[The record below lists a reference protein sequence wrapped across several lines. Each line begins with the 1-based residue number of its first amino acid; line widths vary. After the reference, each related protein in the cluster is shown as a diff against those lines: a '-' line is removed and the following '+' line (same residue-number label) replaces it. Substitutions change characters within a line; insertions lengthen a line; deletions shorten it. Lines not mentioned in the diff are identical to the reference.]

1 VTGTAAAPRTGIWLF
16 PSRPAADLVALAEA
30 IEAAGLDELWLGDEG
45 PARDPFAVLAAAAV
59 RTERLTLGIGITS
72 PYLRLPAVTAATA
85 LTLQELSGGRAI
97 LGFGTGGAY
106 ALGPVGIRPKTPF
119 GDTERA
125 VRTARAVTRRESGEG
140 YAPPEHA
147 IPAQPLPLYL
157 GSRGERLN
165 RFASREADGAL
176 VGGVPLG
183 LLDRVVGWA
192 RSERDIAVTLCLNV
206 AADAADREA
215 RRPGIAQ
222 ILIDAPAFV
231 REHFGIALEALRAA
245 TAALERGDEGPARA
259 IVTDAVLDE
268 YVIAGDD
275 AAVEATLVQLARRH
289 RPTSIILALL
299 GEDPGALLPAAA
311 ARLGALRAAAA

>member
-1 VTGTAAAPRTGIWLF
+1 MTGTAAAPRTGIWLF
-16 PSRPAADLVALAEA
+16 PSRPAADLVALAEE
-30 IEAAGLDELWLGDEG
+30 IERAGLDELWLGDEG
-45 PARDPFAVLAAAAV
+45 PARDPFGVLAAAAV
-59 RTERLTLGIGITS
+59 RTERLALGIGITS

-106 ALGPVGIRPKTPF
+106 ALDPVGVRPKTPF

-125 VRTARAVTRRESGEG
+125 VRTARAVARREAGEG

-147 IPAQPLPLYL
+147 IPAQPLPLYV

-183 LLDRVVGWA
+183 LLQRVVGWA
-192 RSERDIAVTLCLNV
+192 RSERDIEVTLCLNV
-206 AADAADREA
+206 ASDEADREA
-215 RRPGIAQ
+215 RRPGLAQ

-231 REHFGIALEALRAA
+231 REHFDLDAEDLRAA
-245 TAALERGDEGPARA
+245 TAALARGDEGPARA
-259 IVTDAVLDE
+259 VVRDDVLDE
-268 YVIAGDD
+268 YVIAGTD
-275 AAVEATLVQLARRH
+275 AEVDAKLVDIARAH
-289 RPTSIILALL
+289 RPTSIIIALL

-311 ARLGALRAAAA
+311 QRLGALRGVRA